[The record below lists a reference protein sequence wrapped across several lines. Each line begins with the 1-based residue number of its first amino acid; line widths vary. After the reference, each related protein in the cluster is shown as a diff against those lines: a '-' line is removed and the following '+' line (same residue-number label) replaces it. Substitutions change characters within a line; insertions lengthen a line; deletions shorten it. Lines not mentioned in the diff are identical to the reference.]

1 MTYPSSPANR
11 PPTFTIH
18 FPDGRFAP
26 AVQVKQDDDPQ
37 MIIDLFNLLVPCP
50 ALFISGG
57 AGSMTPED
65 ITATRDIIADGI
77 AEFAEQHKLAV
88 VDGGTDSGVMQML
101 GQVRRERRYRFPLIG
116 VAPIGRVSY
125 PGHESPDHDAIL
137 HEGHSHFVLVEG
149 NDWGDESQ
157 MLVDMV
163 RKLSRSKPSLGILI
177 NGGNIAEKDVYIATT
192 QGENSIPMIVLEGSG
207 RKADEIATALSTGE
221 TESKIIKAI
230 ISGGRITVASIKAGA
245 TALRERL
252 MLHFDEDAELADS
265 TNNLAIPDAEDAA
278 TISPLSASDTS
289 SQSLNSGS

>member
-163 RKLSRSKPSLGILI
+163 RKLSRSKP
-177 NGGNIAEKDVYIATT
+177 
-192 QGENSIPMIVLEGSG
+192 
-207 RKADEIATALSTGE
+207 
-221 TESKIIKAI
+221 
-230 ISGGRITVASIKAGA
+230 
-245 TALRERL
+245 
-252 MLHFDEDAELADS
+252 
-265 TNNLAIPDAEDAA
+265 
-278 TISPLSASDTS
+278 
-289 SQSLNSGS
+289 

>member
-1 MTYPSSPANR
+1 MTYPLSPANR

-245 TALRERL
+245 NALRERL
-252 MLHFDEDAELADS
+252 MLHFDEDAELEDS

>member
-1 MTYPSSPANR
+1 MTHSSLPANR

-18 FPDGRFAP
+18 FADGHFAP
-26 AVQVKQDDDPQ
+26 AVRVKRDDDPQ
-37 MIIDLFNLLVPCP
+37 TIIDLFNLLVPCP

-57 AGSMTPED
+57 AGAMTPDD
-65 ITATRDIIADGI
+65 IAATRDIIADGI
-77 AEFAEQHKLAV
+77 ADFAEKHRLAV

-125 PGHESPDHDAIL
+125 PGHESPDHEAIL

-149 NDWGDESQ
+149 NQWGDESP
-157 MLVDMV
+157 MLVNLV
-163 RKLSRSKPSLGILI
+163 RKLSLNKPSLGVLI
-177 NGGNIAEKDVYIATT
+177 NGGLIAEKDVYIATT

-252 MLHFDEDAELADS
+252 MMHFDVDDDLQASA
-265 TNNLAIPDAEDAA
+265 NNLAVSDADRSRLV
-278 TISPLSASDTS
+278 SPYSANDPS
-289 SQSLNSGS
+289 SRSSSNS